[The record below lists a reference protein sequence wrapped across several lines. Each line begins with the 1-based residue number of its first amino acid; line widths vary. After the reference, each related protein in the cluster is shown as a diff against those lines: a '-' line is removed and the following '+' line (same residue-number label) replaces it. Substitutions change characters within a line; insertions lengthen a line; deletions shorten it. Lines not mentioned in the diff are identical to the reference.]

1 MEENKLKTI
10 EGELE
15 APADFTSPDVLYRDL
30 VASIRKYHP
39 SDDLSMIEKAYQ
51 LADNAHKDQK
61 RKSGE
66 PYIIHPLCVAIILA
80 DLEMDK
86 ETIAAGLLHD
96 VVEDT
101 VYTEEQLA
109 EIFGKE
115 VALLVDGVTKLTQ
128 LSWSADK
135 VEMQAENLR
144 KMFLAMAKDIRVII
158 IKLAD
163 RLHNMRTLQYMR
175 PEKQKEKARETI
187 EIYSPLADRLGI
199 SKIKIELDD
208 LALRYLEPNVY
219 KELEEKIALTS
230 EARQKFIDDIIA
242 EIKTHMENAEI
253 RCEVNGRVKHFFS
266 IYKKMLNQHKT
277 LDQIYDIF
285 AVRIIVDSVKDCYA
299 ALGVIHEMYKPIPG
313 RFKDYIA
320 MPKPNMYQSLHTT
333 LIGTNG
339 QPFEIQIRTFE
350 MHRTA
355 EYGIAA
361 HWKYKGGSSDSIIEN
376 WLNELREILESN
388 NENALELLD
397 DMKINLQDKE
407 VHVFTPKGDLITLQA
422 GATLLDFAY
431 AIHTNIGS
439 KCVGGIVNHRNETL
453 KYVLKNGDQVSII
466 TAANQQPKAD
476 WLSFTVTSKA
486 RNKIRQYLNE
496 EINHQADIGKET
508 LMRRLKNW
516 KIEFNDEV
524 IRKLMQHYKYKFA
537 LDLYHGIAIGKHDPS
552 EIKEILTQVEEKPA
566 PVVPPKDIKVVRPKK
581 IDEDVLLIDKNVDN
595 VEYKFARCCNPVYG
609 DDIIGFVSI
618 GEGIKVHRRQCKNA
632 LELVRR
638 YPYRIVKTRWTN
650 DGATSYQTVLNLTGK
665 EDGNIINKI
674 TELIAKDPHATL
686 RAISINAAEGVFDGN
701 ITVLIDNTEH
711 LSQLISRLKH
721 LEGVVRVN
729 RHDSMLE
736 D

>member
-1 MEENKLKTI
+1 MFQLSVQDIHPGQQAGNKEEAIRQVAAALVSAGNVADGYVNGMLAREQQTSTFLGNGIAIPHGTTDTRDQVLKTGVQVFQLTQGVTWG
-10 EGELE
+10 EGQ
-15 APADFTSPDVLYRDL
+15 T
-30 VASIRKYHP
+30 
-39 SDDLSMIEKAYQ
+39 AY
-51 LADNAHKDQK
+51 
-61 RKSGE
+61 
-66 PYIIHPLCVAIILA
+66 VAI
-80 DLEMDK
+80 
-86 ETIAAGLLHD
+86 
-96 VVEDT
+96 
-101 VYTEEQLA
+101 
-109 EIFGKE
+109 
-115 VALLVDGVTKLTQ
+115 
-128 LSWSADK
+128 
-135 VEMQAENLR
+135 
-144 KMFLAMAKDIRVII
+144 
-158 IKLAD
+158 
-163 RLHNMRTLQYMR
+163 
-175 PEKQKEKARETI
+175 
-187 EIYSPLADRLGI
+187 
-199 SKIKIELDD
+199 
-208 LALRYLEPNVY
+208 
-219 KELEEKIALTS
+219 
-230 EARQKFIDDIIA
+230 
-242 EIKTHMENAEI
+242 
-253 RCEVNGRVKHFFS
+253 
-266 IYKKMLNQHKT
+266 
-277 LDQIYDIF
+277 
-285 AVRIIVDSVKDCYA
+285 
-299 ALGVIHEMYKPIPG
+299 
-313 RFKDYIA
+313 
-320 MPKPNMYQSLHTT
+320 
-333 LIGTNG
+333 
-339 QPFEIQIRTFE
+339 
-350 MHRTA
+350 
-355 EYGIAA
+355 GIAA
-361 HWKYKGGSSDSIIEN
+361 SSDEHLGLLRQLTHVLSDDAVAAQLQSATTAE
-376 WLNELREILESN
+376 ELRALLMGEKQSEALKLD
-388 NENALELLD
+388 NETLSLDVAASDLL
-397 DMKINLQDKE
+397 
-407 VHVFTPKGDLITLQA
+407 TLQA
-422 GATLLDFAY
+422 LNAARLKEVGAVDAAFVSHVINDTPLNLGQGVWLNDSAEGNLRSAVAVSRAANAFTRDEQPVSLLVTVAMADEQPTAVLNRLSKLLLDKKAD
-431 AIHTNIGS
+431 H
-439 KCVGGIVNHRNETL
+439 L
-453 KYVLKNGDQVSII
+453 L
-466 TAANQQPKAD
+466 KAD